1 VLRRLVFRGRN
12 VPDEEEEE
20 MGVQRVT
27 ADPPEVHRGSLAVG
41 ALDLT
46 EAA

>member
-1 VLRRLVFRGRN
+1 
-12 VPDEEEEE
+12 
-20 MGVQRVT
+20 MGVQRVA
-27 ADPPEVHRGSLAVG
+27 ADPPEVHRGSLAAD